1 MPLRMK
7 SLDMKMIKT
16 TFAKRRRPNTKWMI
30 QMPTKILAK
39 FNRLRQRSL

>member
-7 SLDMKMIKT
+7 SLDTKMVKT
-16 TFAKRRRPNTKWMI
+16 NFAKRRRLKTKLMI

-39 FNRLRQRSL
+39 FNR